1 MWTTIMMMTVCVS
14 FSSLPQSSRS
24 LGTSGPAQTCTLAP
38 QGDCPMPSLFASAAA
53 APAAPDTDDPD
64 GEETPDGDQPPPPP
78 PKREPPEPII
88 PPVTPP
94 NIGGGGSPPVGLG
107 GRLARV
113 GGAAEA
119 GVGGLAVW
127 RLVASMRR
135 V

>member
-1 MWTTIMMMTVCVS
+1 MWTTIMMMSVCVS
-14 FSSLPQSSRS
+14 FSSLPQSPRS
-24 LGTSGPAQTCTLAP
+24 LGASVPAQTCTLAH
-38 QGDCPMPSLFASAAA
+38 QGDGPTPCLVASAAA
-53 APAAPDTDDPD
+53 APAAYQPDD
-64 GEETPDGDQPPPPP
+64 EETPDGDQPPPSP

-94 NIGGGGSPPVGLG
+94 NIGGVGRPPIGTA

-113 GGAAEA
+113 GGAAKA

-127 RLVASMRR
+127 RLVAPMSR

>member
-24 LGTSGPAQTCTLAP
+24 LGTSGPTQTCTLAP
-38 QGDCPMPSLFASAAA
+38 PGDCPTSSLVASAAA
-53 APAAPDTDDPD
+53 VPAADEPDD
-64 GEETPDGDQPPPPP
+64 EETPDGDQPPPPP

-94 NIGGGGSPPVGLG
+94 NIGGVGSPPIGTSS
-107 GRLARV
+107 RLARV
-113 GGAAEA
+113 GGAAKT

-127 RLVASMRR
+127 RLVAPMSR